1 MRVRTRLTGLRS
13 AAPAPQSVTDT
24 PDPTQP
30 NTGTFH
36 DVLASYGP
44 LIKRAG
50 SSTLLV
56 LNSGLTPDDA
66 DALIAAGQIDAAAF
80 GRAWINNPDLQRR
93 VEAGVPLTTDM
104 DWAGLY
110 SFAPNPAKGYSD
122 YPTAT

>member
-1 MRVRTRLTGLRS
+1 
-13 AAPAPQSVTDT
+13 
-24 PDPTQP
+24 
-30 NTGTFH
+30 
-36 DVLASYGP
+36 VLASYGP

-104 DWAGLY
+104 DWTGLY
-110 SFAPNPAKGYSD
+110 SFAPNPAKGYSN